1 MKYLLDTNTCIL
13 LMKNHIPTVERYK
26 RNKHLGVVVSTI
38 TVAELFFGVY
48 NSARPQENALNLAK
62 FLIGFKV
69 LKFDDLAAMEYGH
82 IRAILQKKG
91 TPIGQLD
98 MLIAGHGKSGGFI
111 VVTNNTREFERI
123 EGLEL
128 EDWK

>member
-13 LMKNHIPTVERYK
+13 LMKNHSPTVERYK
-26 RNKHLGVVVSTI
+26 RNKHLGIVVSTI
-38 TVAELFFGVY
+38 TVAELYFGVY
-48 NSARPQENALNLAK
+48 NSSNLQKNTLNLAN
-62 FLIGFKV
+62 FLIGLGV
-69 LKFDDLAAMEYGH
+69 LKFDDLAAMEYGR

-98 MLIAGHGKSGGFI
+98 MLIAAHGKSRGFV